1 MSSKGLCGLHAW
13 ARGGEGGRRRTRTKR
28 TRSISQR
35 GHRLQFK
42 AARLSHSVTDA
53 IWFVSPL
60 VTARAR
66 MPVCVTVTS
75 SLSQACILSTLSL
88 TASFLVPGPDE
99 LAIRAC
105 NAGFESISIMHTL
118 LFFPTLL
125 AAATVSASPQGIG
138 VPAQTITPT
147 PIVKSACKNKGRVL

>member
-28 TRSISQR
+28 TRSNSQR

-60 VTARAR
+60 VTARALD
-66 MPVCVTVTS
+66 VTVTS
-75 SLSQACILSTLSL
+75 SLSQACILSAVLHCLFDS
-88 TASFLVPGPDE
+88 VPGLDE

-105 NAGFESISIMHTL
+105 NAGLEFISIMQTL
-118 LFFPTLL
+118 LLFPTLL
-125 AAATVSASPQGIG
+125 TAATVSTNHHADADS
-138 VPAQTITPT
+138 
-147 PIVKSACKNKGRVL
+147 

>member
-60 VTARAR
+60 VTARALD
-66 MPVCVTVTS
+66 VCDGDVQSFS
-75 SLSQACILSTLSL
+75 SLHSL
-88 TASFLVPGPDE
+88 YTVFDSVVPGPDE

-118 LFFPTLL
+118 LFVPTLL